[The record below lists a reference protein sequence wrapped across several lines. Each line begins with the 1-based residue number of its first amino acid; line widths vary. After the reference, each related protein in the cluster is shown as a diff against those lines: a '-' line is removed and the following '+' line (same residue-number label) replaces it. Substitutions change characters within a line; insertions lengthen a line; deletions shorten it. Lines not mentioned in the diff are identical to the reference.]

1 MPLPPGSF
9 PSFPATR
16 APPCSDLTD
25 TPCCAGTASTV
36 LTMFSLPLAERRLAA
51 SVPALRLG
59 AMAPESNSEVQTVLP
74 LQQGRSYSQ
83 CLKPQSSSS
92 RHFLTKLV
100 PLPFHDLCPR
110 ERPLW
115 SGQGNSLL
123 SGPREGQASG
133 PLWAWAL
140 SGAEHWE
147 WGSEAGSAEATRCLW
162 PELGEA
168 LAALGPG
175 VRLATDLPC
184 GPADP
189 PGPRSVGVIS
199 QPRAVWRRTKN
210 PFSAAV
216 GASVLPAQPEP
227 ALPLSP
233 ALLNGYKLED
243 KSAGFQ
249 AILPSISGNCRSQS
263 SLAGVEQERRKT
275 QSLLGRVLPQTN
287 PPRGPFSLDPL
298 LGAETKLSPEAGA
311 ATLAGTTHIGSCCLL
326 STYCV
331 PGSEPAMGWW
341 EAGRQTTG
349 P

>member
-1 MPLPPGSF
+1 MLTPTTEGAQLFTLFKTHNLPLPDIF
-9 PSFPATR
+9 
-16 APPCSDLTD
+16 C
-25 TPCCAGTASTV
+25 
-36 LTMFSLPLAERRLAA
+36 
-51 SVPALRLG
+51 
-59 AMAPESNSEVQTVLP
+59 
-74 LQQGRSYSQ
+74 
-83 CLKPQSSSS
+83 
-92 RHFLTKLV
+92 TKLV
-100 PLPFHDLCPR
+100 PLPLHDLCPP

-115 SGQGNSLL
+115 SRQGNSLV

-147 WGSEAGSAEATRCLW
+147 QGSEAGLAKASHCLW

-175 VRLATDLPC
+175 VRLATDFPC
-184 GPADP
+184 SPADP
-189 PGPRSVGVIS
+189 PGPQSVGVIS

-249 AILPSISGNCRSQS
+249 AILPSISGNCRSPS
-263 SLAGVEQERRKT
+263 SLAGVEEERRKT

-287 PPRGPFSLDPL
+287 PPRGLSPWIHCW
-298 LGAETKLSPEAGA
+298 EQRQSPEAGA
-311 ATLAGTTHIGSCCLL
+311 ATPVGATHIGSCCL
-326 STYCV
+326 
-331 PGSEPAMGWW
+331 
-341 EAGRQTTG
+341 
-349 P
+349 